1 MKTLHGQCGKSW
13 WQSGNRTSHCS
24 GCHETFASLS
34 LFDAHRRDE
43 ACLDPNHM
51 THAGKPLAVESPH
64 DLGPVWYSPATRES
78 MRDIFAEKGQNDD

>member
-34 LFDAHRRDE
+34 LFDAHRRDG

-51 THAGKPLAVESPH
+51 THAGKPLAVEFPR
-64 DLGPVWYSPATRES
+64 DLGPVWYSPAAREA
-78 MRDIFAEKGQNDD
+78 MRDVFTEKGTGQ